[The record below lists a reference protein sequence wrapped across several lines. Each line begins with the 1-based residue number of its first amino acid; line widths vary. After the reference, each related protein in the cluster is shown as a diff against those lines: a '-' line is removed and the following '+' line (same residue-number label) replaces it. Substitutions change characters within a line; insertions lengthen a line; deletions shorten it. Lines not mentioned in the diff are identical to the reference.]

1 MSKSELK
8 AAAVVVASELVTSQ
22 AVTAAIK
29 AAAPYV
35 AAIRE
40 NHATPDGSDC
50 KAMSRIFESR
60 SSVAIMLAAFD
71 WNSSDLISNVFKF
84 KATHNPQRMGNDYMP
99 LKAMVKLEAFAIALL
114 LDNPKAYWNSIKY
127 LASQVALFEA
137 TGSSEIANSD
147 VYAVYTSNAARV
159 DALLNTIDD
168 SEYRAMLKNAE
179 LYKAE
184 STASTQRVTS
194 AWLFHVM
201 GAGENRGNDR
211 TIAVDKSSDGY
222 AAIRN
227 LFLNQ

>member
-29 AAAPYV
+29 AATPRV

-40 NHATPDGSDC
+40 NHATPNGADC
-50 KAMSRIFESR
+50 KAMARIFESR

-71 WNSSDLISNVFKF
+71 WTPSELVKHVFDF
-84 KATHNPQRMGNDYMP
+84 RNAHNPQRIGNDYLP
-99 LKAMVKLEAFAIALL
+99 LKAMVKLESLAIAMLL
-114 LDNPKAYWNSIKY
+114 NNPSAFWNSNKY
-127 LASQVALFEA
+127 LASLIVLFEA
-137 TGSSEIANSD
+137 CNISELANSD
-147 VYAVYTSNAARV
+147 AYAIYTSNATRIN
-159 DALLNTIDD
+159 ALLDSIDNA
-168 SEYRAMLKNAE
+168 EYRAMLKNAE

-194 AWLFHVM
+194 AWMLHILD
-201 GAGENRGNDR
+201 AGENRGNDR
-211 TIAVDKSSDGY
+211 MIAADKSSDNY
-222 AAIRN
+222 ATIRN